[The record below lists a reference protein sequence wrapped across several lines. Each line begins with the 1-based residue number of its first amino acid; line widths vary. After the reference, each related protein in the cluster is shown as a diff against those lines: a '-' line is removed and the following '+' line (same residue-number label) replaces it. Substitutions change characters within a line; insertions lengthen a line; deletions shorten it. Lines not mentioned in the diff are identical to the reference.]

1 MKNKSAIAFALCAA
15 VMAAPALYAQDN
27 ASAPA
32 AKPAKAPAQKTPAA
46 KPASA
51 KDMNIKEYIELL
63 RANVRDQKAQ
73 MMGAVMQLNAQDAA
87 KFWPIYAEYD
97 AELTKVNNLRVANI
111 EEYAKSYS
119 AMTDEKADELVK
131 NSMQYQKQRAEL
143 LAVYYGKMKDALG
156 SITAARFLQVETQLL
171 GIIDLQI
178 AASLPIVG
186 EAQ

>member
-1 MKNKSAIAFALCAA
+1 MIKKSAVVLAFCASLLFVPGLRA
-15 VMAAPALYAQDN
+15 QDSAAAAKPAPAK
-27 ASAPA
+27 APA
-32 AKPAKAPAQKTPAA
+32 AKPAP

-63 RANVRDQKAQ
+63 RSNVRQEKSQ
-73 MMGAVMQLNAQDAA
+73 MMGAVMQLSADDAA

-111 EEYAKSYS
+111 EEYAKYYGS
-119 AMTDEKADELVK
+119 MTDDKADELVK
-131 NSMQYQKQRAEL
+131 NAMQFQKQRQEL
-143 LAVYYGKMKDALG
+143 LATYYAKMKDALG
-156 SITAARFLQVETQLL
+156 GITAARFLQVETQLL

-186 EAQ
+186 EAK